1 MTIKSL
7 SPYALPT
14 AQEIPNNKVSWPF
27 DSSKAVLLIHDMQQ
41 YFVDF
46 YGDDNPLINQVI
58 EHIVALKAFCQQHN
72 IPVVYTAQPKD
83 QADED
88 RALLNDM
95 WGKGLPLHPHKQPI
109 IEALQPNDD
118 DLVLTKWRYSAF
130 FRSPL
135 AQIMKEQQRDQLII
149 CGIYGHIGVMQTAV
163 DGFMQDIKPF
173 LVADA
178 IADFSREDHL
188 MTLNYVVRNAGR
200 VVDVNSLL
208 VSDKLPPKLTKTSL
222 KAQILP
228 LIDDADE
235 LESDDNLIDFGL
247 DSVSVMKLVDGWRA
261 AGINVDFVELA
272 KAPSLDGIWQTLQ
285 NAQTKPNQSVNGQSV
300 NNQSMPS

>member
-1 MTIKSL
+1 MSIK
-7 SPYALPT
+7 ALPSYSLPS
-14 AQEIPNNKVSWPF
+14 AAEIPLNKVSWPF
-27 DSSKAVLLIHDMQQ
+27 ETSKSVLLIHDMQE

-46 YGDDNPLINQVI
+46 YGDNNPLIEEVI
-58 EHIVALKAFCQQHN
+58 SNIVRLKQFCAAHD

-109 IEALQPNDD
+109 IDALKPATA

-135 AQIMKEQQRDQLII
+135 ANLMQEQGRDQLLI

-173 LVADA
+173 LIADA

-188 MTLNYVVRNAGR
+188 MALNYVARNAGR
-200 VVDVNSLL
+200 VITLDEV
-208 VSDKLPPKLTKTSL
+208 VSAAQVTDEHLTKGEGEDESTQAPFTKQGL
-222 KAQILP
+222 REQLLP
-228 LIDDADE
+228 LIEDADD
-235 LESDDNLIDFGL
+235 LEDDDNLIDFGL
-247 DSVSVMKLVDGWRA
+247 DSVSVMKLVDNWREQ
-261 AGINVDFVELA
+261 GLDVNFVALA
-272 KAPSLDGIWQTLQ
+272 KNPSINNFWQLL
-285 NAQTKPNQSVNGQSV
+285 SVAGTNS
-300 NNQSMPS
+300 